1 MKNINKYTTPDE
13 LGQYILSERDR
24 LASQRT
30 IGGIEFMHAYSDVV
44 DSVICR
50 IFELSVDCVMNESD
64 NTAGFMRKNVS
75 LIATGGYGRREMSP
89 LSDID
94 VTFIVDDEDDPLVD
108 ILVKRTYRLLMDVL
122 LNGAGLKV
130 GYAYRIVGDNEELPL
145 ETQTALLDSRYIIG
159 SVQLYDRFYS
169 SILRSITPGA
179 FITQHIDMRKKITAE
194 WGGSAYRVE
203 PNVKEGSGGLRDL
216 QTARW
221 MAQITFNV
229 PGENVWHALRSRGII
244 SDQELQ
250 WVDGAT
256 EFLAKIRNALH
267 YTGKRGGDIL
277 SIERQNELA
286 TSKRFTINITSLMSR
301 HYLHAERIAAIYRKV
316 SSTCLD
322 QALEIEPGI
331 VVQGGEILVPDKGL
345 LSRDPAA
352 FIRIFEHM
360 ITYRATIAWETV
372 SLLREYSAARNGKRT
387 LHAGRAGGAP
397 WLTTQAF
404 LRLLALPTA
413 SIALDAMVKIGA
425 LQWLIPEFARIMHLI
440 PGDAAH
446 EYTVGAHSLEVTR
459 QLGTFINGSEDELK
473 EISHSIQEP
482 ELLCLAAL
490 MHDAGKIDDG
500 GNHSEKG
507 AELAGVVARRLGLRS
522 DAASKVEFLI
532 RNHLVMSET
541 ARLRDLN
548 ETRTMQE
555 FITVVDNQERL
566 DMLYLLTI
574 ADLRSVGQSVWSEV
588 QVRFLRELYHRATTV
603 LRGSVGAP
611 FDMERHRGRLARELS
626 LANLPKEE
634 IDEHCNSIP
643 ASYLLNTPPDDL
655 AAHIVYVR
663 SARNG
668 KPVVRLK
675 DDITGRF
682 TVITICAMDDPTPG
696 LLSKITGVVAASGV
710 DIHAAQV
717 FTRESYDR
725 IAIDHLYV
733 DFDHRNLP
741 ELRRLQLQSE
751 LEDVISGKTD
761 LASHLKKYCRNMQDE
776 VIIQN
781 LKIISH
787 LSEQHTIVEIETV
800 DQPGLL
806 FKLTRAISMVGWNI
820 HSARVSTW
828 GSKARDAFYVTDK
841 DGCKLDTDALGK
853 LRKAISS
860 LHTSTISC

>member
-1 MKNINKYTTPDE
+1 M
-13 LGQYILSERDR
+13 
-24 LASQRT
+24 
-30 IGGIEFMHAYSDVV
+30 
-44 DSVICR
+44 
-50 IFELSVDCVMNESD
+50 
-64 NTAGFMRKNVS
+64 
-75 LIATGGYGRREMSP
+75 
-89 LSDID
+89 
-94 VTFIVDDEDDPLVD
+94 
-108 ILVKRTYRLLMDVL
+108 
-122 LNGAGLKV
+122 
-130 GYAYRIVGDNEELPL
+130 
-145 ETQTALLDSRYIIG
+145 
-159 SVQLYDRFYS
+159 
-169 SILRSITPGA
+169 PGA
-179 FITQHIDMRKKITAE
+179 
-194 WGGSAYRVE
+194 
-203 PNVKEGSGGLRDL
+203 
-216 QTARW
+216 
-221 MAQITFNV
+221 
-229 PGENVWHALRSRGII
+229 NVWHTLRSRGIV

-250 WVDGAT
+250 WVEGAS

-277 SIERQNELA
+277 TVERQDELA
-286 TSKRFTINITSLMSR
+286 TSRKFTINITSLMSR
-301 HYLHAERIAAIYRKV
+301 YYLHAERIAGIYRKV
-316 SSTCLD
+316 ASACLD

-331 VVQGGEILVPDKGL
+331 VVQRGEILVPDKGL

-352 FIRIFEHM
+352 FVRIFEHM

-372 SLLREYSAARNGKRT
+372 DLLRAYASSRNGKRT
-387 LHAGRAGGAP
+387 LHAGKAGGAP

-404 LRLLALPTA
+404 LRLISLPVA
-413 SIALDAMVKIGA
+413 STALDAMVKTGA

-446 EYTVGAHSLEVTR
+446 EYTVGAHSLETTR
-459 QLGTFINGSEDELK
+459 QLGAFIASSEEELK
-473 EISHSIQEP
+473 EISLNIQEP

-490 MHDAGKIDDG
+490 MHDAGKIDDS

-507 AELAGVVARRLGLRS
+507 AELAGIVARRLGLRS
-522 DAASKVEFLI
+522 DAASKVEFLV
-532 RNHLVMSET
+532 RSHLIMSET

-548 ETRTMQE
+548 ESRTMQY
-555 FITVVDNQERL
+555 FIAIVGNQERL

-588 QVRFLRELYHRATTV
+588 QVRFLKELYHRATTV

-611 FDMERHRGRLARELS
+611 FDMARHRGRLARELS

-634 IDEHCNSIP
+634 IDEHCNSMP
-643 ASYLLNTPPDDL
+643 ASYLLNTALDDL

-663 SARNG
+663 SARDG

-682 TVITICAMDDPTPG
+682 TVITICAMDDPNPG

-751 LEDVISGKTD
+751 LEDVIAGKTD
-761 LASHLKKYCRNMQDE
+761 LASHLRGYGKTMQDE

-781 LKIISH
+781 LKVISH
-787 LSEQHTIVEIETV
+787 LSEQHTVVEIETV

-806 FKLTRAISMVGWNI
+806 FKLTKAISIVGWNI

-841 DGCKLDTDALGK
+841 DGCKLDSDALGK

-860 LHTSTISC
+860 LHTSNIF

>member
-1 MKNINKYTTPDE
+1 
-13 LGQYILSERDR
+13 
-24 LASQRT
+24 
-30 IGGIEFMHAYSDVV
+30 MHAYSDVV
-44 DSVICR
+44 DSVISR
-50 IFELSVDCVMNESD
+50 IFELSIDNISNESD
-64 NTAGFMRKNVS
+64 DTSGITRKNVS

-94 VTFIVDDEDDPLVD
+94 VTFIVDGEDDPLVD

-130 GYAYRIVGDNEELPL
+130 GYAYRIVGDSEELPL

-159 SVQLYDRFYS
+159 SIQLYDRFYT

-179 FITQHIDMRKKITAE
+179 FITGHIDMRKKVTAE
-194 WGGSAYRVE
+194 WGSSAYKVE
-203 PNVKEGSGGLRDL
+203 PNVKEGCGGLRDL

-221 MAQITFNV
+221 MAQIAFNV
-229 PGENVWHALRSRGII
+229 PGENVWHALRSRGIV

-250 WVDGAT
+250 WVDGAS

-277 SIERQNELA
+277 TIERQNELTA
-286 TSKRFTINITSLMSR
+286 TKRFTINITSLMSR
-301 HYLHAERIAAIYRKV
+301 YYLHAERIAGIYRKV
-316 SSTCLD
+316 ASACLD

-345 LSRDPAA
+345 LTRDPAA
-352 FIRIFEHM
+352 FVRIFEHM
-360 ITYRATIAWETV
+360 ITYRASIAWETV
-372 SLLREYSAARNGKRT
+372 DLLRAYTLSRNGKRT

-404 LRLLALPTA
+404 LRLLSLPAA
-413 SIALDAMVKIGA
+413 STALDAMVKIGA

-459 QLGTFINGSEDELK
+459 QLGTFITGAEDELK

-490 MHDAGKIDDG
+490 MHDAGKIEDS

-507 AELAGVVARRLGLRS
+507 AELAGIVARRLGLRS
-522 DAASKVEFLI
+522 DTAAKVEFLI

-548 ETRTMQE
+548 DSKTMQD
-555 FITVVDNQERL
+555 FIAIVDNQEHL

-574 ADLRSVGQSVWSEV
+574 ADLRSVGQTVWSEV
-588 QVRFLRELYHRATTV
+588 QIRFLRELYHRATTV
-603 LRGSVGAP
+603 LRGAVGAS

-634 IDEHCNSIP
+634 IDEHCNSMP
-643 ASYLLNTPPDDL
+643 ASYLLNTSPDDL

-663 SARNG
+663 SARKD
-668 KPVVRLK
+668 KPVVRLT

-682 TVITICAMDDPTPG
+682 TVITICALDDPTPG

-725 IAIDHLYV
+725 IAIDQLYV
-733 DFDHRNLP
+733 DFDHRTLP

-751 LEDVISGKTD
+751 LEDVISGKSD
-761 LASHLKKYCRNMQDE
+761 LASQMKRYGKNMHDE
-776 VIIQN
+776 VVIKN

-787 LSEQHTIVEIETV
+787 LSEQYTVVEIETV
-800 DQPGLL
+800 DQPALL
-806 FKLTRAISMVGWNI
+806 FKLTRAISTVGWNI

-841 DGCKLDTDALGK
+841 DGCKLDSDALPK
-853 LRKAISS
+853 LRKAISA
-860 LHTSTISC
+860 LHMSAIS

>member
-1 MKNINKYTTPDE
+1 
-13 LGQYILSERDR
+13 
-24 LASQRT
+24 
-30 IGGIEFMHAYSDVV
+30 
-44 DSVICR
+44 
-50 IFELSVDCVMNESD
+50 
-64 NTAGFMRKNVS
+64 
-75 LIATGGYGRREMSP
+75 MSP

-94 VTFIVDDEDDPLVD
+94 ITFIVDNEDDPRID

-130 GYAYRIVGDNEELPL
+130 GYAYRIVGDNEDMPL

-159 SVQLYDRFYS
+159 SLQLYDRFYT

-179 FITQHIDMRKKITAE
+179 FILEHIDMRKKVVAE
-194 WGGSAYRVE
+194 WGGSAYKVE
-203 PNVKEGSGGLRDL
+203 PNVKEGCGGLRDL
-216 QTARW
+216 QSARW
-221 MAQITFNV
+221 MAQIAFNV
-229 PGENVWHALRSRGII
+229 PRENIWYTLRSRGIV

-250 WVDGAT
+250 WIDGAS
-256 EFLAKIRNALH
+256 EFLAKIRNVLH

-277 SIERQNELA
+277 SVERQNELA
-286 TSKRFTINITSLMSR
+286 ASKKFTLNITSLMGR
-301 HYLHAERIAAIYRKV
+301 YYLHAERIAAIYRKV
-316 SSTCLD
+316 ASECLN

-331 VVQGGEILVPDKGL
+331 VVQRGEIHTLDKGL
-345 LSRDPAA
+345 LARDPAA

-372 SLLREYSAARNGKRT
+372 SQLRAYAASRNGKRT

-397 WLTTQAF
+397 WLATQAF
-404 LRLLALPTA
+404 LRLLSLPAA
-413 SIALDAMVKIGA
+413 STALDAMVKIGA
-425 LQWLIPEFARIMHLI
+425 LQWLLPEFARIMHLI

-459 QLGTFINGSEDELK
+459 QLGLFITGSEDELR
-473 EISHSIQEP
+473 EIAQTIQEP

-490 MHDAGKIDDG
+490 MHDAGKIEDS

-507 AELAGVVARRLGLRS
+507 AELGGLVARRLGLRS
-522 DAASKVEFLI
+522 DPASKVEFLI
-532 RNHLVMSET
+532 RNHLIMSET

-548 ETRTMQE
+548 ESKTMQD
-555 FITVVDNQERL
+555 FIAIVDNQERL

-603 LRGSVGAP
+603 LRGSIGAP
-611 FDMERHRGRLARELS
+611 FNMERHRGRLARELS

-634 IDEHCNSIP
+634 IDEHCNSMP
-643 ASYLLNTPPDDL
+643 ASYLLNTPPDEL

-663 SARNG
+663 DAREG
-668 KPVVRLK
+668 KPVVRLT

-682 TVITICAMDDPTPG
+682 TVITICTLDDPAPG

-725 IAIDHLYV
+725 IAIDQLYV

-761 LASHLKKYCRNMQDE
+761 LVSHLKRYGKNMQDE
-776 VIIQN
+776 VIVQN

-787 LSEQHTIVEIETV
+787 LSEQFTVVDIETV

-806 FKLTRAISMVGWNI
+806 YKLTKAISVVGWNI

-841 DGCKLDTDALGK
+841 NGCKLDSDALAK
-853 LRKAISS
+853 LRKAIAS
-860 LHTSTISC
+860 LHTVTNS

>member
-1 MKNINKYTTPDE
+1 MTTKNISKYTTPDE
-13 LGQYILSERDR
+13 LGRYIIEERDR

-30 IGGIEFMHAYSDVV
+30 IGGIEFMRAYSDVV
-44 DSVICR
+44 DSVIGR
-50 IFELSVDCVMNESD
+50 VFELSIAGNCDEPD
-64 NTAGFMRKNVS
+64 DAGTARKCVS
-75 LIATGGYGRREMSP
+75 LIATGGYGRQEMSP

-94 VTFIVDDEDDPLVD
+94 VTFIVDDEDDPHVD
-108 ILVKRTYRLLMDVL
+108 ALVKRTYRLLMDAL

-130 GYAYRIVGDNEELPL
+130 GYAYRTVTGSEEMPL
-145 ETQTALLDSRYIIG
+145 ETQTALLDSRYITG

-179 FITQHIDMRKKITAE
+179 FITQHIDMRKKVTAE

-203 PNVKEGSGGLRDL
+203 PNVKEGCGGLRDL

-221 MAQITFNV
+221 MAQIAFNV
-229 PGENVWHALRSRGII
+229 PGENVWRMLRSRGIV

-250 WVDGAT
+250 WIDAAS
-256 EFLAKIRNALH
+256 EFISKIRNALH

-277 SIERQNELA
+277 TVERQNELVE
-286 TSKRFTINITSLMSR
+286 TKRFKMNITFLMSR
-301 HYLHAERIAAIYRKV
+301 YYLHAERIAGIYRKV
-316 SSTCLD
+316 ASACLD

-331 VVQGGEILVPDKGL
+331 VIRRGEILVPDKGL
-345 LSRDPAA
+345 LARDPAA
-352 FIRIFEHM
+352 FIRVFEHM
-360 ITYRATIAWETV
+360 ISYRAAIAWETV
-372 SLLREYSAARNGKRT
+372 GLLREYSSSRNGKRT

-397 WLTTQAF
+397 WLASQAF
-404 LRLLALPTA
+404 LRLLSLPAA
-413 SIALDAMVKIGA
+413 STALDAMAKIGA

-459 QLGTFINGSEDELK
+459 QLGAFITGTEDELR
-473 EISHSIQEP
+473 EISLGIREP

-490 MHDAGKIDDG
+490 MHDAGKIDETG
-500 GNHSEKG
+500 GHPEKG
-507 AELAGVVARRLGLRS
+507 AEVAGIVARRLGLRS
-522 DAASKVEFLI
+522 DPATRVEFLV

-548 ETRTMQE
+548 DSRTMQD
-555 FITVVDNQERL
+555 FIAVVDNQESL

-588 QVRFLRELYHRATTV
+588 QIRFLRELYHRATTV

-611 FDMERHRGRLARELS
+611 FDMDRHRGRLARELS

-634 IDEHCNSIP
+634 IDEHCNSMP

-663 SARNG
+663 SARKG

-675 DDITGRF
+675 DDSTGRF
-682 TVITICAMDDPTPG
+682 TVITICAMDDPSPG

-710 DIHAAQV
+710 DVHAAQV
-717 FTRESYDR
+717 FTREAYDR
-725 IAIDHLYV
+725 IAIDQLYV

-751 LEDVISGKTD
+751 LEDVIAGKTD
-761 LASHLKKYCRNMQDE
+761 LASHLKRYGRNMQDE

-787 LSEQHTIVEIETV
+787 LSEQHTVVEIETV

-806 FKLTRAISMVGWNI
+806 FKLTKAISVAGWNI

-841 DGCKLDTDALGK
+841 DGCKLDSDAPVR
-853 LRKAISS
+853 LRKSISS
-860 LHTSTISC
+860 LHISTIP